1 MHTLEIKSR
10 NHSKPQEMPAGGEG
24 EVTGVK
30 NGYHSSAIALLRLL
44 RVAAETMN
52 YN

>member
-1 MHTLEIKSR
+1 MKSL
-10 NHSKPQEMPAGGEG
+10 KTQEMPAGGEG

-30 NGYHSSAIALLRLL
+30 KVICSSAIALLRLL
-44 RVAAETMN
+44 RLAAETMN